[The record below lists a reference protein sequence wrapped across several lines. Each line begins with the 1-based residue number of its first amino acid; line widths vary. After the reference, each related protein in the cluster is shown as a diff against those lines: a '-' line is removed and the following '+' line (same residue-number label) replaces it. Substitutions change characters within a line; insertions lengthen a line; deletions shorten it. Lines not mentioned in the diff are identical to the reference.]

1 MRRMHLGLR
10 SVPIALVA
18 RGLLWI
24 ALLPAGALAGCGQK
38 GPLYLA
44 EPTPPPPP
52 RATAPER
59 AASAAAAMPGR

>member
-1 MRRMHLGLR
+1 MHSGLR

-44 EPTPPPPP
+44 APTPPPPP
-52 RATAPER
+52 RAAAP
-59 AASAAAAMPGR
+59 APAPSASAPAAAPAR